1 MTWTVLLTPEFE
13 AWLNALPGDDRLAI
27 AQDIGV
33 LEAVGPHLGRPYVD
47 HIKGSRHQQMKEL
60 RTRHGNHQYRSL
72 FAFDPKRNAIILIGG
87 DKAGADQRRFYESVI
102 AQADALYDRHVRAL
116 SEKKPTTRKGRS

>member
-13 AWLNALPGDDRLAI
+13 AWLGALPREDRVAI
-27 AQDIGV
+27 AQDIAV
-33 LEAVGPHLGRPYVD
+33 LETVGPQLGRPYVD

-60 RTRHGNHQYRSL
+60 RTRHGSQQYRSL
-72 FAFDPKRNAIILIGG
+72 FAFDPRRNAIILIGG
-87 DKAGADQRRFYESVI
+87 DKAGADQRRFYEALI
-102 AQADALYDRHVRAL
+102 ARADALYDRHARAL